1 MFHVK
6 HGVGHGATSWRRSPR
21 SGCPAAIFCGNCSES
36 GIWNWESATIP
47 LTADPESP
55 EPRPLELSH
64 ALLTAA
70 ISATFWLSNTTVAR
84 IIAIA
89 NQKGGVGKTTTAIN
103 LGAALAKSGSQTLVI
118 DFDPQANT
126 TAGMG
131 FQKDHSRRSIYH
143 AILLGASLNDL
154 ILHTSSDRL
163 YLVPSEKNLVGATL
177 ELAEKADREQILDHQ
192 LQPVRARFDYILIDC
207 PPALDLLTVNALAA
221 ADSVLIPVQCEYFAL
236 EGVSEL
242 LDTLIRIR
250 RSHNSKLAVEGIL
263 LTMYDERTNLSQQ
276 VRDDL
281 RDFFGDQ
288 VFKSLI
294 PRNVRLAEAPS
305 HGKPIFLYDPACR
318 GAESYFQLAKE
329 IIDHDQKG
337 SGSRAQCAAS

>member
-1 MFHVK
+1 M
-6 HGVGHGATSWRRSPR
+6 GRT
-21 SGCPAAIFCGNCSES
+21 
-36 GIWNWESATIP
+36 
-47 LTADPESP
+47 
-55 EPRPLELSH
+55 
-64 ALLTAA
+64 
-70 ISATFWLSNTTVAR
+70 
-84 IIAIA
+84 IAIA

-103 LGAALAKSGSQTLVI
+103 LGAALAKSGSQTLVL

-126 TAGMG
+126 TAGIG

-143 AILLGASLNDL
+143 AILLGARLADL
-154 ILHTSSDRL
+154 ILETACDRL
-163 YLVPSEKNLVGATL
+163 FLVPSEKNLVGATL
-177 ELAEKADREQILDHQ
+177 ELADKPGRELILDRH
-192 LQPVRARFDYILIDC
+192 LQAVRERFDFILIDC
-207 PPALDLLTVNALAA
+207 PPALDLLTVNALVA

-250 RSHNSKLAVEGIL
+250 RSHNARLAVEGIL

-288 VFKSLI
+288 VFRSLI

-318 GAESYFQLAKE
+318 GAESYLQLAKE
-329 IIDHDQKG
+329 IIDHGQKG